1 MILSKHAFRR
11 SLFEPFKMFYS
22 PGGLQNVLCLEGRGK
37 AYPVE
42 VQWSSGFYLC
52 NIRVRKRYMTLS
64 KHKSRRGLFEPFK
77 IFYPPRLREMQ
88 SISSRGSIHCDG
100 PTE

>member
-37 AYPVE
+37 AYLVE
-42 VQWSSGFYLC
+42 VQWFLLMHYAGEE
-52 NIRVRKRYMTLS
+52 TLYDI
-64 KHKSRRGLFEPFK
+64 FK
-77 IFYPPRLREMQ
+77 
-88 SISSRGSIHCDG
+88 
-100 PTE
+100 T